1 LFAMNSASPPPGF
14 LAALAERC
22 AERLLYLLCRH
33 CSTWRGVWRLNLSRR
48 VAEFRF
54 AKSGTLITETRL
66 GFPIEVRKNDIIGH
80 SLHFFGRYNA
90 PLENVASAALRP
102 GDCALDLGANIGA
115 VTLHLA
121 RLVGPAG
128 RVFAIE
134 PMSANAGLLT
144 RNVGRAGFEK
154 MVQIEVVAAGRASRR
169 AELFFDPGTSN
180 WGAISLRDHT
190 GTASEEIQI
199 EPLDDLWK
207 RWGRPHFRFVKMDVE
222 GFESDVLAGA
232 GELLATAPP
241 EVWVVEFN
249 PEQLAHTDGGAAQL
263 WDAFATRGYRAFTK
277 DGTPL
282 SAAPHDHCDVVFRL
296 AASSN
301 APLS

>member
-1 LFAMNSASPPPGF
+1 MNSASPPPAF

-22 AERLLYLLCRH
+22 AERLLYALCRH
-33 CSTWRGVWRLNLSRR
+33 CSTWRGAWRLDLPRR
-48 VAEFRF
+48 VDEFRF
-54 AKSGTLITETRL
+54 SQPGTFVTETRF

-80 SLHFFGRYNA
+80 NLHFFGRYNA

-115 VTLHLA
+115 VALHLA
-121 RLVGPAG
+121 RLVGPTG

-134 PMSANAGLLT
+134 PMSANAELLA
-144 RNVGRAGFEK
+144 RNVRRAGLEK
-154 MVQIEVVAAGRASRR
+154 VVQIERVAAGRASERT
-169 AELFFDPGTSN
+169 ALFFDPGTSN
-180 WGAISLRDHT
+180 WGAISLRDRS
-190 GTASEEIQI
+190 GTASEEIQN
-199 EPLDDLWK
+199 EPLDELWK

-222 GFESDVLAGA
+222 GFEPDVLAGA
-232 GELLATAPP
+232 CELLATAPP

-263 WDAFATRGYRAFTK
+263 WDAFIKRRYAAFTK

-282 SAAPHDHCDVVFRL
+282 SAAPRNHCDVVFRL
-296 AASSN
+296 ATSAN
-301 APLS
+301 APLP